1 MQPSSE
7 VVEVEEERDRVV
19 RRGGREKSVDFG
31 DGG

>member
-1 MQPSSE
+1 